1 MGTTNEAIKYQNS
14 NAKTWSVYMNKS
26 KYFSKYF
33 ETVGQKLNS
42 IDSAKLEKAASMVWT
57 AHQSG
62 KKLIVVGNGGSAAM
76 ASHVAVDFT
85 KAAGIRAINFNEAD
99 LITCFANDYGYEYW
113 VAKAL
118 EAYADLGDLAILI
131 SSSGK
136 SLNIVKG
143 AEKAKNMG
151 VSVITVSGFL
161 SDNPLQKLGDLNL
174 WADSS
179 EYNIVEMTHHVW
191 LVAIIDYLIETK
203 KLTQ

>member
-1 MGTTNEAIKYQNS
+1 MKAS
-14 NAKTWSVYMNKS
+14 D
-26 KYFSKYF
+26 YFSQYF
-33 ETVGQKLNS
+33 ETISEGLKSINS
-42 IDSAKLEKAASMVWT
+42 SQLEKASTMILE

-62 KKLIVVGNGGSAAM
+62 KKIIVVGNGGSAAM

-99 LITCFANDYGYEYW
+99 LITCFANDYGYEHW

-118 EAYADLGDLAILI
+118 EAYADPGDLAILI
-131 SSSGK
+131 SSSGE
-136 SLNIVKG
+136 SQNMLNAAV
-143 AEKAKNMG
+143 KAKNMG

-161 SDNPLQKLGDLNL
+161 SDNPLQKLGNLNL
-174 WADSS
+174 WVDSS

-191 LVAIIDYLIETK
+191 LVAIIDYLIETE

>member
-1 MGTTNEAIKYQNS
+1 MKVS
-14 NAKTWSVYMNKS
+14 D
-26 KYFSKYF
+26 YFSQYF
-33 ETVGQKLNS
+33 ETISEGLKSINS
-42 IDSAKLEKAASMVWT
+42 AQLEKASTMILE
-57 AHQSG
+57 AHRSG
-62 KKLIVVGNGGSAAM
+62 KKIIVVGNGGSAAM

-85 KAAGIRAINFNEAD
+85 KAAEIRAINFNEAD
-99 LITCFANDYGYEYW
+99 LITCFANDYGYENW

-118 EAYADLGDLAILI
+118 EAYADPGDLTILI

-136 SLNIVKG
+136 SSNILNG
-143 AEKAKNMG
+143 AEKAKKMG

-161 SDNPLQKLGDLNL
+161 SDNPLKKLGDLNL
-174 WADSS
+174 WVGSS